1 MINNLYNII
10 NWFLE
15 ACENIANTFY
25 NLLSFEIDLT
35 VVGLGRT
42 NLLLVLLGS
51 GLLILIIY
59 KILQWI
65 APIV

>member
-35 VVGLGRT
+35 VVGLGKT
-42 NLLLVLLGS
+42 NLLLVILGT
-51 GLLILIIY
+51 GLLTLIIY
-59 KILQWI
+59 KIIQWI
-65 APIV
+65 VPLV